1 MEKIKKYIPFNN
13 IPIII
18 LLCLFDIII
27 IGIDCEFRN
36 ALIIVKR
43 FTEMFFIL
51 TCCFM
56 VLSKL
61 KVYINF
67 FITAVGV
74 LSAIAFLLELHCL
87 KSFGFRVN
95 ETIVQAILLTNR
107 REALE
112 YLYGYIGIKELI
124 LVIMTIVGLIIAIRF
139 SLCEKHICK
148 QKVLTNVIV
157 LLYLWGGVQLSVS
170 FVESYRVEKNMKSSI
185 VKYFDEYSM
194 IRCVNVTRF
203 AIKDL
208 NIRKNS
214 NKIATVIKNNSD
226 IDNVV
231 LVMGESSTRSHLSVY
246 GYYLK
251 TTPYLEEWNSSEN
264 LIAFD
269 NVISS
274 FCGTNPSFASMFTF
288 RNYENNMPWNKSENL
303 ISIMNECQYKTYWIS
318 NQEKV
323 DSWGSAIAAFS
334 DCARVKYYTNEFAS
348 PRDGRSGRYDEL
360 VLDFLNRRFEKS
372 EKNFFV
378 FHLMGSH
385 EIFSERYPEKYRIFS
400 SYDIKDNVINGNKE
414 IMANYD
420 NSILY
425 TDYVLNEIIKN
436 FSQEDAIILYISD
449 HGEELFNE
457 INNFTHANTQE
468 GLEIPFIV
476 WCSERFKEKHF
487 EKYKSIQNAKHKP
500 FMTDDLIHTILDL
513 CDIESKDYDKKR
525 SLFNKNYEE
534 KRQRIILQNY
544 VSPVDFD
551 KIYNPKQ

>member
-67 FITAVGV
+67 CITAVGV

-170 FVESYRVEKNMKSSI
+170 FVESYRVEK
-185 VKYFDEYSM
+185 KY
-194 IRCVNVTRF
+194 
-203 AIKDL
+203 
-208 NIRKNS
+208 
-214 NKIATVIKNNSD
+214 
-226 IDNVV
+226 
-231 LVMGESSTRSHLSVY
+231 
-246 GYYLK
+246 
-251 TTPYLEEWNSSEN
+251 
-264 LIAFD
+264 
-269 NVISS
+269 
-274 FCGTNPSFASMFTF
+274 
-288 RNYENNMPWNKSENL
+288 
-303 ISIMNECQYKTYWIS
+303 
-318 NQEKV
+318 
-323 DSWGSAIAAFS
+323 
-334 DCARVKYYTNEFAS
+334 
-348 PRDGRSGRYDEL
+348 
-360 VLDFLNRRFEKS
+360 
-372 EKNFFV
+372 
-378 FHLMGSH
+378 
-385 EIFSERYPEKYRIFS
+385 EI
-400 SYDIKDNVINGNKE
+400 
-414 IMANYD
+414 
-420 NSILY
+420 
-425 TDYVLNEIIKN
+425 
-436 FSQEDAIILYISD
+436 
-449 HGEELFNE
+449 
-457 INNFTHANTQE
+457 
-468 GLEIPFIV
+468 
-476 WCSERFKEKHF
+476 
-487 EKYKSIQNAKHKP
+487 
-500 FMTDDLIHTILDL
+500 
-513 CDIESKDYDKKR
+513 
-525 SLFNKNYEE
+525 
-534 KRQRIILQNY
+534 
-544 VSPVDFD
+544 
-551 KIYNPKQ
+551 